1 MMTTTHAFVGAAV
14 GATTAAFAPEL
25 TTIAIAV
32 GFVAGAVPDVDLVA
46 VHRRTTHFP
55 VVLPALAVPAVVL
68 AALFPVP
75 AAVLTAVALVAAA
88 THSVMDAF
96 GGGVE
101 PEPWRA
107 TSDRGVYD
115 HVRGR
120 WVRPRRWVPY
130 AGAPED
136 LALAAVV
143 SLPTLWL
150 ASGRLRDVA
159 VVTLVGSILFATF
172 RRRLAGLS
180 ERLFGD
186 GVSEPD
192 VEG

>member
-14 GATTAAFAPEL
+14 GATTAVFAPEL
-25 TTIAIAV
+25 TPTAIAV

-55 VVLPALAVPAVVL
+55 VVLSALAVPATVV
-68 AALFPVP
+68 A
-75 AAVLTAVALVAAA
+75 AAVPGRLSTLTAVALVAAA
-88 THSVMDAF
+88 AHSAMDAL
-96 GGGVE
+96 GSGAG
-101 PEPWRA
+101 PAPWLA

-120 WVRPRRWVPY
+120 WIRPRRFVAY
-130 AGAPED
+130 AGAPSD

-150 ASGRLRDVA
+150 ASGPLWVVA
-159 VVTLVGSILFATF
+159 VTALVGSVLFAAF
-172 RRRLAGLS
+172 RRNLSGLS
-180 ERLFGD
+180 KRLFGNHA
-186 GVSEPD
+186 SAE
-192 VEG
+192 E